1 MDSVGYREWEHNYRI
16 EIKRFWF
23 FRSWGWGSTGFV
35 RNMTEFV
42 LNTPGLFL
50 NMNGFVINN
59 TVFFLFVTA
68 FVPKNERKKKKKLFF
83 QDITRFVLNSTWY
96 VLNTTEFALN

>member
-16 EIKRFWF
+16 EITRFWF
-23 FRSWGWGSTGFV
+23 FTGFV

-68 FVPKNERKKKKKLFF
+68 FVPKKEEEKKKEKFLFP
-83 QDITRFVLNSTWY
+83 RY
-96 VLNTTEFALN
+96 Y